1 MREYKMKT
9 PLLKVMALSL
19 MVIPALSGCR
29 HSSPG
34 NPMGAPVPVNIT
46 EVRME
51 KVSFYD
57 DYPGT
62 AVALNEVDLRSE
74 VSGFITGIFFREGD
88 FVKKGTKLY
97 EIDRSRYIASYGQA
111 KANVDI
117 AGANVERARRYVERY
132 TRLSEQD
139 AIAKQRLDDAQ
150 TDFQNAGLQL
160 VSAQAGLVKAQTD
173 LNYSLIMA
181 PFDGTIGLS
190 QVKMGALISPG
201 QTLLNTIS
209 SDDPMGVDFV
219 INEKELGR
227 FQELAGKKSLAG
239 DSTFRISLP
248 DNSVYPENGKIAVID
263 RAIDPRTGTIR
274 MRLVFPNHERKLRS
288 GLSCLVHVLNASADM
303 QIVVPQKSLL
313 EQMSEYFVFVVDS
326 QKVNQTKVT
335 LGAQLKGKAIVTSG
349 LREGQQIVTDGI
361 QKLRNGAAV
370 VVEVPGPMKEKNK

>member
-1 MREYKMKT
+1 MRGYKMKIQ
-9 PLLKVMALSL
+9 LMKVITISL
-19 MVIPALSGCR
+19 MIIPTLGGCK
-29 HSSPG
+29 HSAPG
-34 NPMGAPVPVNIT
+34 NQTGMPVPVNVT
-46 EVRME
+46 EVRRE
-51 KVSFYD
+51 KVSFYNNF
-57 DYPGT
+57 PGT

-88 FVKKGTKLY
+88 FVKKGSKLY

-117 AGANVERARRYVERY
+117 ASANVERARRYVERY
-132 TRLSEQD
+132 TRLSEED

-150 TDFQNAGLQL
+150 TDFQNASLEL
-160 VSAQAGLVKAQTD
+160 VSARAGLVKAQTE
-173 LNYSLIMA
+173 LNYSLILA

-201 QTLLNTIS
+201 QTLLNTVS

-227 FQELAGKKSLAG
+227 FQELAGNKSLAG

-248 DNSVYPENGKIAVID
+248 DNSVYGESGKIEVID
-263 RAIDPRTGTIR
+263 RAIDPQTGTIR
-274 MRLVFPNHERKLRS
+274 IRLVFPNHNRKLRA
-288 GLSCLVHVLNASADM
+288 GLSCIVHVLNVSPEA

-335 LGAQLKGKAIVTSG
+335 LGPQLEGKAIVTSG

-370 VVEVPGPMKEKNK
+370 IVESHGPNERK